1 MTGFSPAER
10 AEIETRLKGRRR
22 EIQALI
28 EGHGEDGKPVAL
40 DQTRVGR
47 LSRMDA
53 LQNQAMAQE
62 TERRRQHELS
72 LIDSA
77 LQRLED
83 GIYGECVDCGEPIAE
98 KTVGVRSKRPSVHRL
113 RWQGGALNDGIA
125 MFCGPDPG
133 DCRDVSAPNEGER
146 G

>member
-22 EIQALI
+22 EIRALI

-62 TERRRQHELS
+62 TQRRRQHELS
-72 LIDSA
+72 LIDRA
-77 LQRLED
+77 LQRLKD

-98 KTVGVRSKRPSVHRL
+98 KRLELDPS
-113 RWQGGALNDGIA
+113 ALLCI
-125 MFCGPDPG
+125 
-133 DCRDVSAPNEGER
+133 DCAGKEEH
-146 G
+146 

>member
-1 MTGFSPAER
+1 MTSISPAER
-10 AEIETRLKGRRR
+10 AEIETRLKGRRQ

-53 LQNQAMAQE
+53 LQNQAMAKE

-83 GIYGECVDCGEPIAE
+83 GIYGDCVDCGEPIAE
-98 KTVGVRSKRPSVHRL
+98 KRLALDPS
-113 RWQGGALNDGIA
+113 ALLCI
-125 MFCGPDPG
+125 
-133 DCRDVSAPNEGER
+133 DCAGKEEH
-146 G
+146 